1 MPREVRAPGTSGNRR
16 LNDREIVTNLRAA
29 LAESLGQQ
37 SFELWFGAHTELA
50 IDGCTLTVRVASDFF
65 HDWLRRNF
73 RAKIEACAAA
83 VLGEGSAVQFVVDK
97 ALAKPHDAQQ
107 CSQVKDNGQADTEPE
122 SDRDATNAPLAIA
135 VRENDRSAPE
145 RKRPSSRPSRSGS
158 AQGVPATLAFHAAQ
172 VPGATAPARR
182 RFARLADF
190 VVGPSNRLA
199 HTSAQMTVE
208 RPGELSPL
216 MVYGPTGVGKTHLLE
231 GIWSAAMQSRIPGG
245 AVYLTAE
252 QFTSF
257 FLEAL
262 RGSGLPNFRRK
273 YRGVGLLLIDD
284 LQFFAGK
291 RATLVELLY
300 TVGTLGEAG
309 RQIVLAADRA
319 PSEMPELGDELVH
332 RLEGGML
339 CRIEQPEY
347 ETRRGI
353 TAGIAGQMQLDVPA
367 DVLDFIAAH
376 VTSHPRALQ
385 GALHRLHATSLAH
398 GCPIDLPLARE
409 ALAESIQ
416 RAARPVR
423 MADIERAVCQ
433 VFGLEPRSLQSTRKA
448 KEVSYPRMFAM
459 WLARKHTRAALTEIG
474 TYFGRRSHATVL
486 SAQQKVNDWVS
497 SRASV
502 DLADR
507 TWNAE
512 EAIRALEDRLRTG

>member
-1 MPREVRAPGTSGNRR
+1 

-50 IDGCTLTVRVASDFF
+50 IDGCTLTIRVASDFF

-83 VLGEGSAVQFVVDK
+83 VLGEGAAVRFVVDT
-97 ALAKPHDAQQ
+97 ALANPRDEQQ
-107 CSQVKDNGQADTEPE
+107 RRQTGENGSASTKVDLSST
-122 SDRDATNAPLAIA
+122 SAPLTIA
-135 VRENDRSAPE
+135 TTEDESANAEQTAPS
-145 RKRPSSRPSRSGS
+145 RKRPTSRNSRSGGR
-158 AQGVPATLAFHAAQ
+158 QGAPATLAFNAGQSPSAA
-172 VPGATAPARR
+172 APARR

-216 MVYGPTGVGKTHLLE
+216 VVYGPTGVGKTHLLE

-309 RQIVLAADRA
+309 RQIVLASDRA
-319 PSEMPELGDELVH
+319 PSEMPELGDELVN

-353 TAGIAGQMQLDVPA
+353 TTGIAEQMKLDVP
-367 DVLDFIAAH
+367 DEVLDFIAAQ
-376 VTSHPRALQ
+376 VTSHSRALQ

-398 GCPIDLPLARE
+398 GRPIDLPLASE
-409 ALAESIQ
+409 ALAELIQ
-416 RAARPVR
+416 RSARPVR
-423 MADIERAVCQ
+423 MADIERAVCH
-433 VFGLEPRSLQSTRKA
+433 VFGLEPRSLQSSRKA

-497 SRASV
+497 SHATV
-502 DLADR
+502 TLADR

-512 EAIRALEDRLRTG
+512 DAVRALEDRLRTG